1 MATLYN
7 YMTGLVLLGW
17 ILGVLFLDTDSTIH
31 LFLLIGIYAALHG
44 FLSSGNRKRRPRVQA
59 QAQSPSPAFTN
70 YYGHSLQ
77 QNAHATII
85 LGTLRPGHVA
95 PRPQRLGTQVLP
107 PVTRI
112 GDAQKG
118 AIARYNVHD

>member
-44 FLSSGNRKRRPRVQA
+44 FLSSSSRKRRPRAQPQA
-59 QAQSPSPAFTN
+59 QLPSPALPN
-70 YYGHSLQ
+70 YYGQSLQ

-95 PRPQRLGTQVLP
+95 PQQGLGKQGLS